1 MSDANTNENDSNVNE
16 NSGND
21 QEQATSQSAGQPEYG
36 AYTPNANAMNGNPSQ
51 PGNGNTYSQNAGQGS
66 QNYGQYVGNQG
77 SAPQGGPNG
86 NPYVYNGQGQN
97 PNQAPYNGQGQNA
110 NPNQAPYS
118 GYGPNG
124 YGPYA
129 NNPNQYGQQYQ
140 NGNAY
145 AAGNQYANANQSS
158 QYQYA
163 QNGQQ
168 QAGNGGPAVNGNHF
182 NPRSAEPGSN
192 EWWRMN
198 PFKLAEEWLPNQA
211 KKTIRIVYGVVG
223 IVALLLG
230 LALLI
235 WPGKTLVAVAI
246 VLGAY
251 FVVSGV
257 IRVIGAIV
265 ENGLPGGWRVLD
277 ILVGLLLVIGGVI
290 MLKNT
295 AISTALLTILVT
307 LTVGIGWIME
317 GIMAL
322 VETWRLPKSGW
333 AIFYAIISILAGIVV
348 LFSPFASVII
358 LVVFAG
364 IAMVVMGIL
373 AIIRAFRFGKN

>member
-1 MSDANTNENDSNVNE
+1 MSDANTNDNDPNVNE
-16 NSGND
+16 GNESN
-21 QEQATSQSAGQPEYG
+21 QGQANGQPTGQTGYG
-36 AYTPNANAMNGNPSQ
+36 NYAPNGMNGNQGQ
-51 PGNGNTYSQNAGQGS
+51 PGANNSYGQNAGQTRQG
-66 QNYGQYVGNQG
+66 YGQYAGNQG
-77 SAPQGGPNG
+77 GQQNGPYA
-86 NPYVYNGQGQN
+86 NPYQYNGQGQN
-97 PNQAPYNGQGQNA
+97 Q
-110 NPNQAPYS
+110 NPNQGPYNN
-118 GYGPNG
+118 GYGANA

-129 NNPNQYGQQYQ
+129 ADPNQYNQQQYQ
-140 NGNAY
+140 NGNPN
-145 AAGNQYANANQSS
+145 G

-163 QNGQQ
+163 QNGQYQ
-168 QAGNGGPAVNGNHF
+168 YAQNGQPQGNGGQPQGNGWQEQ
-182 NPRSAEPGSN
+182 AGKPGSN

-198 PFKLAEEWLPNQA
+198 PFKLAEEWLPSQA

-230 LALLI
+230 IALLI
-235 WPGKTLVAVAI
+235 WPGKTLVAVA
-246 VLGAY
+246 VALGIY
-251 FVVSGV
+251 FLISGV

-277 ILVGLLLVIGGVI
+277 IFIGILLVIGGVI

-333 AIFYAIISILAGIVV
+333 AIFYAIVSILAGIVV
-348 LFSPFASVII
+348 LFMPGASVIVLI
-358 LVVFAG
+358 VFAG
-364 IAMVVMGIL
+364 VSMVVMGIL

>member
-1 MSDANTNENDSNVNE
+1 MSDDNTNDNGSNMNDSNDNNQE
-16 NSGND
+16 NPNG
-21 QEQATSQSAGQPEYG
+21 QPKGQPEYG
-36 AYTPNANAMNGNPSQ
+36 AYVPDTNTMNGNRNQ
-51 PGNGNTYSQNAGQGS
+51 YGNADQSSRNDGNAGQGP
-66 QNYGQYVGNQG
+66 QNYGPYAGNQG
-77 SAPQGGPNG
+77 GAPQTGPNA
-86 NPYVYNGQGQN
+86 NPYVYNGRGGNQN
-97 PNQAPYNGQGQNA
+97 QPPYN
-110 NPNQAPYS
+110 

-129 NNPNQYGQQYQ
+129 ADPNQYNRQYQ
-140 NGNAY
+140 NGNPYVNGNPYTNPY
-145 AAGNQYANANQSS
+145 AD
-158 QYQYA
+158 
-163 QNGQQ
+163 QNGQGQYGPNGQ
-168 QAGNGGPAVNGNHF
+168 QPNNGGPTAGGTRF
-182 NPRSAEPGSN
+182 NAHSAQPGSN
-192 EWWRMN
+192 EWWRLN
-198 PFKLAEEWLPNQA
+198 PFKLAENWLPNQA
-211 KKTIRIVYGVVG
+211 KRTIRIVYGVVG
-223 IVALLLG
+223 VVALLLG

-246 VLGAY
+246 ALGIY

-277 ILVGLLLVIGGVI
+277 IIVGIILVIGGVV

-295 AISTALLTILVT
+295 VLSTAMLTILVT

-317 GIMAL
+317 GVMAL

-358 LVVFAG
+358 LVIFAG
-364 IAMVVMGIL
+364 VAMVVMGIL

>member
-1 MSDANTNENDSNVNE
+1 MSDANVN
-16 NSGND
+16 GND
-21 QEQATSQSAGQPEYG
+21 PNATEGNGNNQGQVNGESSGQPEYG
-36 AYTPNANAMNGNPSQ
+36 AYAPNGMNGNQSQ
-51 PGNGNTYSQNAGQGS
+51 TGDAYTQSGS
-66 QNYGQYVGNQG
+66 QNSQDYGQYAGNQG
-77 SAPQGGPNG
+77 GSNA
-86 NPYVYNGQGQN
+86 NPYQYNGQSQQN
-97 PNQAPYNGQGQNA
+97 QNQSPYN
-110 NPNQAPYS
+110 

-129 NNPNQYGQQYQ
+129 TDPNQYQQQQYQYQ
-140 NGNAY
+140 NGNPYGNGNAY
-145 AAGNQYANANQSS
+145 NNANANG

-163 QNGQQ
+163 QGGQQ
-168 QAGNGGPAVNGNHF
+168 PNYGGSNNGWKQQ
-182 NPRSAEPGSN
+182 SAQPGSN

-198 PFKLAEEWLPNQA
+198 PFKLVEEWLPSQA
-211 KKTIRIVYGVVG
+211 KKAIRIGYGVVG

-235 WPGKTLVAVAI
+235 WPGKTLVVVAVI
-246 VLGAY
+246 LGIY

-257 IRVIGAIV
+257 IRIIGAIS

-277 ILVGLLLVIGGVI
+277 IFVGIILVIGGVS

-348 LFSPFASVII
+348 LFSPFTSVIL
-358 LVVFAG
+358 LVIFAG

-373 AIIRAFRFGKN
+373 AIVRAFCFGKN